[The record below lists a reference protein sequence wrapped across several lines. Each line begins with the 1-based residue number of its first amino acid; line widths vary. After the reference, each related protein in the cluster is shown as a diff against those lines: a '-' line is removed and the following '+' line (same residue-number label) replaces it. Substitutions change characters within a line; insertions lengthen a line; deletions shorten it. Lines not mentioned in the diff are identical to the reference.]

1 VVNAG
6 PRRAVLWLQQAAG
19 TGDDGVPGPA
29 TIAALNSGNAIEIA
43 REALVR
49 RLDFSTRLPAWQTF
63 GLGWS
68 RRIIALAG
76 ELAG

>member
-1 VVNAG
+1 
-6 PRRAVLWLQQAAG
+6 
-19 TGDDGVPGPA
+19 
-29 TIAALNSGNAIEIA
+29 LNNGNAIAIA

-68 RRIIALAG
+68 RRMIALAG